1 MLAKIHHS
9 ILQSWPVTT
18 ASIAMPKLEEGAGQA
33 KLSQARGGFSEFC
46 IQLIHFARWKTD
58 FFVCV
63 RREIYTSSP
72 LFISLFGWL
81 CLKVH
86 SNLALRSLFKSFAV
100 DLIEIIMVVCINPGP
115 LLYSYS

>member
-33 KLSQARGGFSEFC
+33 KLSQARGG
-46 IQLIHFARWKTD
+46 LANFAFNSSILPGGRQI

-63 RREIYTSSP
+63 SDARYT
-72 LFISLFGWL
+72 LARLSL
-81 CLKVH
+81 
-86 SNLALRSLFKSFAV
+86 
-100 DLIEIIMVVCINPGP
+100 
-115 LLYSYS
+115 

>member
-33 KLSQARGGFSEFC
+33 KLSQARGVERILHSTHPFC
-46 IQLIHFARWKTD
+46 QVEDR